1 MKKLITL
8 FALLTSINLQAA
20 IINVETDQGN
30 YQVGDEVTVT
40 ITGQNLAE
48 ITAFQFDLLF
58 DNTAFAY
65 VSTFGSD
72 LGDAFSWP
80 WMLTDEANALGRGL
94 AFVDWDFMGIGTDAV
109 LTIAKFSFTAVK
121 SGVFGFGV
129 GGPDAV
135 FGDLNGQDVQAS
147 FASLSSVNV
156 ADASAVPEPSA
167 LALMLLA
174 LVGWAGVRRRA

>member
-8 FALLTSINLQAA
+8 FALLMSINLQAA
-20 IINVETDQGN
+20 IINVETDQSN

-48 ITAFQFDLLF
+48 IAAFQFDLLF

-65 VSTFGSD
+65 VSTFGS
-72 LGDAFSWP
+72 
-80 WMLTDEANALGRGL
+80 ALDGV
-94 AFVDWDFMGIGTDAV
+94 VDWDFIDAANPIGRGVVFFDWTFAGIGTDAV